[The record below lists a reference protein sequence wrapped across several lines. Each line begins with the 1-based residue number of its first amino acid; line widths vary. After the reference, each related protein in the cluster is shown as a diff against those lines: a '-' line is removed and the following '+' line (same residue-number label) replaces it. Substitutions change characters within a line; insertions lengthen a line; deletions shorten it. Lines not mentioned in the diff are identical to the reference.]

1 MKNLAVE
8 FADILVEIGM
18 KYPEV
23 IVVDADLPDSCNT
36 EKFAKNFPDRVWD
49 IGIAEQSL
57 PTISAGLALCGKIPV
72 YNSFAVFAVH
82 RGVDMIRQS
91 ICYNNANVKI
101 VGHAAGVS
109 MGYTGPSHHTIE
121 DIALLRAFPG
131 MCILQPSDA
140 VELKQ
145 MMFATIEHNGPVYLR
160 LPRSTVPTYHTDDY
174 EFKIGQPDLISEG
187 TDISLFFTGDLYAK
201 VMEIVSALEYGKI
214 SVQVVNLP
222 SIKPLDVN
230 AIIQLGKITRAAV
243 TLEDHNII
251 GGMGSM
257 IAEIYAEYLQKPV
270 KRMGINDT
278 FTESA
283 DADLLRERYGLGN
296 KTILKA
302 ISTLLNN
309 Q

>member
-1 MKNLAVE
+1 
-8 FADILVEIGM
+8 
-18 KYPEV
+18 
-23 IVVDADLPDSCNT
+23 
-36 EKFAKNFPDRVWD
+36 
-49 IGIAEQSL
+49 
-57 PTISAGLALCGKIPV
+57 
-72 YNSFAVFAVH
+72 
-82 RGVDMIRQS
+82 
-91 ICYNNANVKI
+91 
-101 VGHAAGVS
+101 
-109 MGYTGPSHHTIE
+109 
-121 DIALLRAFPG
+121 
-131 MCILQPSDA
+131 
-140 VELKQ
+140 
-145 MMFATIEHNGPVYLR
+145 
-160 LPRSTVPTYHTDDY
+160 
-174 EFKIGQPDLISEG
+174 
-187 TDISLFFTGDLYAK
+187 
-201 VMEIVSALEYGKI
+201 MEIVSALEYGKI